1 MEKLF
6 IKVSVVRRSRKVIKV
21 QCFPRVGKSLARC
34 LIVKRSKTLWK
45 KNRILNFSLSSSIF
59 CSCSTCSL
67 ITAIWFYFRQL
78 DHQHAITHGHRW
90 SCQICISFDRS
101 VTQHHSMG
109 FDQVQKRACCLDN
122 NAKTHWK
129 KALNNSSE
137 KFHHGRLRATWWCAW
152 KQGNTIKSRNLS
164 SQRLRVLSWC
174 KRRTMFPA
182 IFEGSC
188 ALQ

>member
-1 MEKLF
+1 
-6 IKVSVVRRSRKVIKV
+6 
-21 QCFPRVGKSLARC
+21 
-34 LIVKRSKTLWK
+34 
-45 KNRILNFSLSSSIF
+45 
-59 CSCSTCSL
+59 
-67 ITAIWFYFRQL
+67 
-78 DHQHAITHGHRW
+78 
-90 SCQICISFDRS
+90 
-101 VTQHHSMG
+101 MG

-174 KRRTMFPA
+174 KRRSMFPA

-188 ALQ
+188 ALQCKQLPWALTWRTRSCHTGKHTSVYLLWNHRQAVVFKVNLEAKLNLNFFSFGVRKILECHIQKGRGVIDVTCQKSIWNVVQCMKP